1 MNVYTH
7 SPGVEDG

>member
-7 SPGVEDG
+7 SPDMEDG

>member
-7 SPGVEDG
+7 SQGMEDG